1 MTFVSGFMLTTSNS
15 KYALLDRPVLS
26 IVLLSLLLRLV
37 TSLALL
43 ATHSSLP
50 SFDASA
56 ARLSSPLNPF
66 YQVFVRW
73 DTVYF
78 LEIAKEG
85 YTQEQRLA
93 FTPGLPI
100 LLGGG
105 AELLRW
111 LKGAKEASVEDSVFF
126 GMISTTFATTG
137 AAVLLYK

>member
-1 MTFVSGFMLTTSNS
+1 MKLVFGFMSTTSYS
-15 KYALLDRPVLS
+15 RYALLDRPVLS
-26 IVLLSLLLRLV
+26 IVLLSLLLRLA

-43 ATHSSLP
+43 ATHSFLP

-56 ARLSSPLNPF
+56 TLLSSPLNPI
-66 YQVFVRW
+66 YQAFVRW

-78 LEIAKEG
+78 VDIAKEG

-93 FTPGLPI
+93 FTPGLPM
-100 LLGGG
+100 LLRGG
-105 AELLRW
+105 AELLRRV
-111 LKGAKEASVEDSVFF
+111 KGAGQASTEDLVLA